1 MKILYINSVYG
12 FGSTGKI
19 VATLASNPNY
29 DSLVCYGRNKN
40 NVDTENSYRFAN
52 FLDNSVAALST
63 IIFDNNL
70 NLCTKATKKLI
81 NKIKEDGPD
90 IIHLHNLHGYYLNVE
105 LLFNFLKEY
114 KKPVVWTLHDCWPF
128 TGYCMYFDLPECN
141 KFETKC
147 ENCPKKLIYPFSI
160 FKQQVFRDFNRK
172 EELFNSLENL
182 TIVTPS
188 EWLKKQVSK
197 SFLKNIKIKVINNG
211 ITLPK
216 DKKTSN
222 SRKKGKLSVLAVANY
237 WTEEKGV
244 NELKKIIPL
253 LDKNIQITIVG
264 ELKDKDSVFKG
275 CTLINRTENYSQ
287 LEEIYFKND
296 LFINPTLSDNYP
308 TVNIEALAH
317 GLPIVTYNTG
327 GSPEII
333 DESTGIVVNK
343 YDYKEF
349 ASVINKLCY
358 DNSFV
363 KNNCIERSK
372 LYSLENM
379 IDKYNKLYYGVISR
393 NISEVSQ

>member
-1 MKILYINSVYG
+1 MKILYINSVYK

-19 VATLASNPNY
+19 VATLASNLNY
-29 DSLVCYGRNKN
+29 ESLVCYGRNKN
-40 NVDTENSYRFAN
+40 NVDNDNSYRFAN
-52 FLDNSVAALST
+52 FIDNSVAALST

-81 NKIKEDGPD
+81 KKIKEYNPD
-90 IIHLHNLHGYYLNVE
+90 IIHLHNLHGYYINVE
-105 LLFNFLKEY
+105 MLFSFLKDY

-147 ENCPKKLIYPFSI
+147 ENCPKKLSYPFSI
-160 FKQQVFRDFNRK
+160 FKQQLVRDYK
-172 EELFNSLENL
+172 IKKELFNSVEHL

-188 EWLKKQVSK
+188 EWLKRQVSK
-197 SFLKNIKIKVINNG
+197 SFLKNKRIEVINNG
-211 ITLPK
+211 IILPK
-216 DKKTSN
+216 DKKITN
-222 SRKKGKLSVLAVANY
+222 SKKERKLSVLAVANY
-237 WTEEKGV
+237 WTIEKGI

-264 ELKDKDSVFKG
+264 EFKDKDSSFKG
-275 CTLINRTENYSQ
+275 CTLINRTDNYSQ

-296 LFINPTLSDNYP
+296 LFINPTLSDNFP

-333 DESTGIVVNK
+333 DEFTGIIVNK
-343 YDYKEF
+343 YDYKKF
-349 ASVINKLCY
+349 ASVINDLY
-358 DNSFV
+358 NDYGFD
-363 KNNCIERSK
+363 KNICAERSR

-379 IDKYNKLYYGVISR
+379 VDKYYELYCGIIAHS
-393 NISEVSQ
+393 ISEVC